1 MASDLHCEMAWDTVI
16 DRFSWR
22 PYCCCYR
29 SSRFSRAAST
39 DLERAEELYQ
49 RTEYRSA
56 LNILLPLSPKSAAVY
71 ALFGKA
77 HYRDGQ

>member
-1 MASDLHCEMAWDTVI
+1 MGHG
-16 DRFSWR
+16 DRSNIVAAGLLLL
-22 PYCCCYR
+22 
-29 SSRFSRAAST
+29 SVVTLSRGAST